1 MTSSTRRPSSTE
13 QPRGALDAGWRVA
26 REHGQEAVLPSGR
39 VVVSCSAPFGQG
51 GLGRHLQEI
60 VDALT
65 RRERP
70 PICICDPLEQLAAAS
85 AGGELAARTLAA
97 AMGPLVRFSPG
108 WRAWRAS
115 VTFDAR
121 AARRL
126 GAADHLLA
134 FSGQALAQFRAAR
147 RARFGSLGL
156 MSPTAHL
163 RHVARQHARAQH
175 RYPLERSWASHLVTR
190 TLAEY
195 AQAERI
201 YVSSSYTLES
211 FMQEGVAAEAVSIFP
226 LTPAARFTPAPAPH
240 TAATFDI
247 VYVGALSV
255 AKGTPLLI
263 DAVRRLRHTE
273 LRLVLVG
280 GAGTRGMR
288 RFIERAVA
296 GDSRIAIH
304 RGDPL
309 PHLRAARVYVH
320 PTYSD
325 GFGYAPAEA
334 LACGL
339 PAIVSED
346 TGMKDLIVPGRDG
359 LVLPTGDL
367 DALTEAIDCAYRGEV
382 LGA

>member
-1 MTSSTRRPSSTE
+1 VC
-13 QPRGALDAGWRVA
+13 WRTA
-26 REHGQEAVLPSGR
+26 REGSQEAVLPSGR

-65 RRERP
+65 RRQQQVT
-70 PICICDPLEQLAAAS
+70 CICDPLEQLAGAPAR
-85 AGGELAARTLAA
+85 GELGTRALVAATAPLA
-97 AMGPLVRFSPG
+97 RFSPG

-115 VTFDAR
+115 VAFDTR
-121 AARRL
+121 AARQL

-134 FSGQALAQFRAAR
+134 FSGQALAQLRAAR
-147 RARFGSLGL
+147 RARFGSVGL

-163 RHVARQHARAQH
+163 RHVARQHARAH
-175 RYPLERSWASHLVTR
+175 RQYPLERSWASQLVER
-190 TLAEY
+190 TLVEY
-195 AQAERI
+195 AQAQRI

-211 FMQEGVAAEAVSIFP
+211 FMQEGFAAETVSHFP
-226 LTPAARFTPAPAPH
+226 LTPAARFTPAPEPR
-240 TAATFDI
+240 TSATFDI

-263 DAVRRLRHTE
+263 DAVRRLQHAE

-296 GDSRIAIH
+296 GDARIEVR

-309 PHLRAARVYVH
+309 RHLQAARLCVH

-339 PAIVSED
+339 PVILSED

-359 LVLPTGDL
+359 LILPTGDL
-367 DALTEAIDCAYRGEV
+367 GALTEAIDCAYRGEV
-382 LGA
+382 LGG